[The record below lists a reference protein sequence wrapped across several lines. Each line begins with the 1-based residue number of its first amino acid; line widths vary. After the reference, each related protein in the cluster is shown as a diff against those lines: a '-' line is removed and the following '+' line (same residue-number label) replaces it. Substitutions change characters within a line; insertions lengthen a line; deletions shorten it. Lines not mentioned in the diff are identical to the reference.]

1 MRTPAQAASALDM
14 GLSVVAV
21 GQGLV
26 MNPDWMAL
34 ARAGQGHHVR
44 MALAAADVVPA
55 GIPQKLWSVIAAT
68 PGWFKVV

>member
-1 MRTPAQAASALDM
+1 
-14 GLSVVAV
+14 
-21 GQGLV
+21 